1 MKKSPY
7 VVINCAA
14 LTILAFAAWYL
25 ARTHSTGHL
34 RVTTVVPANGV
45 PEAVAISPDGN
56 SVAMMYRESF
66 TSDGSSTTEAIE
78 VHDIRSG
85 RVDRFSLPQAS
96 WGRTFQYYVSP
107 PLRYCDGGKYL
118 LAFNGPDTLS
128 VVDVRTLQLHTSIA
142 LSSLPKRMAG
152 LGRAVLDCSAESSVA
167 ALADENPEAMGASM
181 LVLLDLDNGTE
192 IADLSDSLKGRYQGD
207 GIAISPNGTQL
218 ALATW
223 RFGAGEGS
231 GEPLHILQ

>member
-56 SVAMMYRESF
+56 SVAMMYTESF
-66 TSDGSSTTEAIE
+66 TSDGSSTTKAIE

-181 LVLLDLDNGTE
+181 LALLDLDNGTE